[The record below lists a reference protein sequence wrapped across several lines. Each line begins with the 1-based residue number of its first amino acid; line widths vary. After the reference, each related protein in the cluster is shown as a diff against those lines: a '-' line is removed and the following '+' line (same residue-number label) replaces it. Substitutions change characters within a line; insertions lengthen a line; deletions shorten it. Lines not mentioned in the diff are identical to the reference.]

1 MAFSFSSLRIR
12 VKLQM
17 LIFVPLSA
25 LIFFSAL
32 AVLDKYTVSSQM
44 QGTSRMASLSVQ
56 VGGVVHEIQKERG
69 LSAGFLGSKGAKF
82 GPELSAQRQQADK
95 ALGSFRQFLSAFPAE
110 QFGPEFKSSLDA
122 AVAGLGGI
130 EAKRKEVDA
139 QSLEGPAVIA
149 FYSEAITRLF
159 KINTSIIRQSANPEV
174 LRSLTAYDS
183 LLWAKEFAGRER
195 AVLNGAFAADKFAK
209 GVYRNFLSVVS
220 SQAERLNIFKDFGSR
235 EQVAFFDQKVS
246 GPDVERVLALRLQAM
261 DNNRLDSIGADPVE
275 WFKAATVRIDLMHEA
290 EDRLAKDVLTRTGEL
305 GSKAAWGM
313 YLFTALA
320 LCAVLLTLG
329 VGLLVFR
336 SINGPLSDAVDF
348 AEAVAAGNLDHQL
361 SVCQRDEIGKLCAA
375 MTTMVASLKEKIAL
389 ANHQTELAAQETERA
404 RQATLAAEE
413 ARQAAERAKREGML
427 EAAGQIEAVVRELN
441 NASTDIASQVQ
452 ASSRGAVVQ
461 KDRVTETA
469 TAMEEMNAT
478 VLEVAQNA
486 GRAAESSQGA
496 QKMAQDGAATVRRMV
511 QVISEVRAQA
521 LTLKENMEVL
531 GKSAG
536 GIGQVMGVIND
547 IADQTNLLALN
558 AAIEA

>member
-1 MAFSFSSLRIR
+1 
-12 VKLQM
+12 
-17 LIFVPLSA
+17 
-25 LIFFSAL
+25 
-32 AVLDKYTVSSQM
+32 
-44 QGTSRMASLSVQ
+44 
-56 VGGVVHEIQKERG
+56 
-69 LSAGFLGSKGAKF
+69 
-82 GPELSAQRQQADK
+82 
-95 ALGSFRQFLSAFPAE
+95 
-110 QFGPEFKSSLDA
+110 
-122 AVAGLGGI
+122 
-130 EAKRKEVDA
+130 
-139 QSLEGPAVIA
+139 
-149 FYSEAITRLF
+149 
-159 KINTSIIRQSANPEV
+159 
-174 LRSLTAYDS
+174 
-183 LLWAKEFAGRER
+183 
-195 AVLNGAFAADKFAK
+195 
-209 GVYRNFLSVVS
+209 
-220 SQAERLNIFKDFGSR
+220 
-235 EQVAFFDQKVS
+235 
-246 GPDVERVLALRLQAM
+246 M

-558 AAIEA
+558 AAIEAARAGDAGRGFAVVADEVRKLAEKTMNATREVSDAIRGIQDATAVNAKSVEQAVTTIASATELADTSGKSLEQIVDLVEGTSDQVRSIAAAAEEQSAASEEINRSITEINTISSETAESMQQSSRAVEELSRQAEALARLVRTMGDQNS